1 MVFEPFEHL
10 GYCMHACTILLKDD
24 LLPFE
29 LIKLYGLE
37 EFILKYGN
45 IKISIHV
52 LLYPPGMAN
61 SLTRHT
67 TPNHNRTPPML
78 NLAFDIPVSKAITWP
93 SPYPLLS
100 MRPKTFNNHLVR
112 PNNTFLISFRPVLVE
127 INPVSS
133 YLLIP

>member
-10 GYCMHACTILLKDD
+10 GCCMHACTILLKDD

-52 LLYPPGMAN
+52 PLYPPGMAN

-67 TPNHNRTPPML
+67 TLNHNRTPPML

-93 SPYPLLS
+93 SLYPLLS
-100 MRPKTFNNHLVR
+100 MRPKTFNNHLIKL
-112 PNNTFLISFRPVLVE
+112 NNTFLISFRPVLVE
-127 INPVSS
+127 INLVSLC
-133 YLLIP
+133 LLMP